1 MKRLRKITAADENTS
16 GTTFYI
22 VTKDQIENNI
32 SPKNNIWI
40 KYRLRDY
47 PLEESLNLDYLDGSR
62 VIDDILYYC
71 DTNYEEITVNGEQV
85 NPEEALF
92 QYSLEDLATYISEDT
107 PNSVLKTFT
116 ENEISWKDIDI
127 SEFAKELLETDSLED
142 VARDAESIGLIN
154 I

>member
-47 PLEESLNLDYLDGSR
+47 PLEESLNLDYLDGS
-62 VIDDILYYC
+62 
-71 DTNYEEITVNGEQV
+71 